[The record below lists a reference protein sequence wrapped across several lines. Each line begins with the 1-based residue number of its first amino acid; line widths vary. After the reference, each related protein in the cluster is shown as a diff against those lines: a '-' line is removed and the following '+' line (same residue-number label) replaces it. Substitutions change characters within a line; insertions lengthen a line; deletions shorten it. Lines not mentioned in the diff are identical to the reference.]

1 MMDSNSTQVSIFYIY
16 SSRKASEREGNVY
29 FTGTQS
35 HAIQFTHRKSVQL
48 KKRNYKFVEQKSYL
62 GIKLFTNMYEMIL
75 PTKVQRKLKSDIM
88 LGPDI
93 ISWFPMDQRS
103 DQIIKLLDKNL
114 TFICFIPFLQER
126 INLAQ
131 SLNS

>member
-1 MMDSNSTQVSIFYIY
+1 
-16 SSRKASEREGNVY
+16 
-29 FTGTQS
+29 
-35 HAIQFTHRKSVQL
+35 
-48 KKRNYKFVEQKSYL
+48 
-62 GIKLFTNMYEMIL
+62 MYEMVL